1 MLTHKKRLLTL
12 IISVLTAVSFALS
25 GCSPAAPG
33 SSSVAASTAASASS
47 VAASSQEAPPEPF
60 GKPWQISMLQGT
72 LPDKAPEFKDDI
84 YTHYNY
90 DFLKEY
96 QSKSYT
102 NLVSHANEIDDA
114 IIKAINENK
123 LTGPAYEQLKIF
135 MDQAKDLDTQKR
147 IGFSEVQPYIDM
159 IDAVDSID
167 KMNEL
172 LVSDR
177 FPFTPF
183 IISTLGLY
191 DTRENMAVAVWPNF
205 VFSDLTELGTYYQE
219 TDDANKRQ
227 QWDNTLMLKAF
238 GKMIDANLL
247 GIEKEK
253 MQQTV
258 MDIIAFEKAYGKY
271 ADSNERY
278 VTGEYGTLAQAT
290 KDSFLTLDQLCA
302 LSPKMPMK
310 AMLAKCKKDNA
321 EKYVVAS
328 PKWVSALNDLWT
340 EENLETLKLV
350 AKVKVLDE
358 TRAFRDQ
365 SKTLEMITPD
375 AKLNPDTVAYSAG
388 KDLNTFAHLFA
399 KIYVEECLGSKAKD
413 RMVKMTKDLV
423 STYKEM
429 VDKTVW
435 LDDMSAALIQEKLDH
450 LTLNVLEPASGYCD
464 YAGLELTPTDK
475 GGTLLSNYFKLK
487 EYRYEWEAKR
497 IGRKAVADT
506 SWNLVTPLIPN
517 AFYDYSTN
525 SINICP
531 GIITSVV
538 YKEDMDDTEL
548 LAQLGYIVGHEISH
562 GFDYMGSQIDA
573 YGQPKPVL
581 SDAALEA
588 FLKKCKSIADY
599 YSAVEYLPGKFI
611 NGQTVVAEAA
621 ADLSGFQ
628 SCLELLKKQG
638 EPDYEKFFKNMTN
651 IWAQSIGK
659 QELEVYAVDSHPL
672 NILRV
677 NVNAQMF
684 DVIYDKF
691 GVKEGDGM
699 YLAPEKRIVVFSD
712 K

>member
-1 MLTHKKRLLTL
+1 
-12 IISVLTAVSFALS
+12 
-25 GCSPAAPG
+25 
-33 SSSVAASTAASASS
+33 
-47 VAASSQEAPPEPF
+47 
-60 GKPWQISMLQGT
+60 
-72 LPDKAPEFKDDI
+72 
-84 YTHYNY
+84 
-90 DFLKEY
+90 
-96 QSKSYT
+96 
-102 NLVSHANEIDDA
+102 
-114 IIKAINENK
+114 
-123 LTGPAYEQLKIF
+123 
-135 MDQAKDLDTQKR
+135 
-147 IGFSEVQPYIDM
+147 
-159 IDAVDSID
+159 
-167 KMNEL
+167 
-172 LVSDR
+172 
-177 FPFTPF
+177 
-183 IISTLGLY
+183 
-191 DTRENMAVAVWPNF
+191 
-205 VFSDLTELGTYYQE
+205 
-219 TDDANKRQ
+219 
-227 QWDNTLMLKAF
+227 
-238 GKMIDANLL
+238 L
-247 GIEKEK
+247 GIENEK
-253 MQQTV
+253 MQQTI
-258 MDIIAFEKAYGKY
+258 MDIIAFEKSYGKY

-328 PKWVSALNDLWT
+328 SKWVSALNDLWT

-365 SKTLEMITPD
+365 SKTMEMISPD

-399 KIYVEECLGSKAKD
+399 KIYVDECLGSKAKD
-413 RMVKMTKDLV
+413 RMVKMTKDLI

-487 EYRYEWEAKR
+487 EYRNEWEAGK
-497 IGRKAVADT
+497 IGKKATADI
-506 SWNLVTPLIPN
+506 SWNMVTPLVPN

-548 LAQLGYIVGHEISH
+548 LARLGYIVGHEISH
-562 GFDYMGSQIDA
+562 GFDYLGSQMDA
-573 YGQPKPVL
+573 YGQPKPVF

-621 ADLSGFQ
+621 ADLSGYQ
-628 SCLELLKKQG
+628 SCLELLKKRG
-638 EPDYEKFFKNMTN
+638 EPDYEKFFKNMAN
-651 IWAQSIGK
+651 VWAQSLGK
-659 QELEVYAVDSHPL
+659 QELEVYAVDTHPL
-672 NILRV
+672 QILRV

>member
-12 IISVLTAVSFALS
+12 IISVFTAVSLALS

-33 SSSVAASTAASASS
+33 TSSAAAGAAASASS
-47 VAASSQEAPPEPF
+47 AAASSQEAPPEPF

-90 DFLKEY
+90 DFLKEH
-96 QSKSYT
+96 QSQSYT
-102 NLVSHANEIDDA
+102 NLVSPANEIDAA
-114 IIKAINENK
+114 ITKAINENK
-123 LTGPAYEQLKIF
+123 LTGHAYEQLKIF
-135 MDQAKDLDTQKR
+135 MDQAKDLDTQKK

-172 LVSDR
+172 LVSDK

-183 IISTLGLY
+183 IQATLGLT
-191 DTRENMAVAVWPNF
+191 DTRENMAVAVYPNF
-205 VFSDLTELGTYYQE
+205 VLSELAESATYYQE

-238 GKMIDANLL
+238 GKMLDANLL
-247 GIEKEK
+247 GIENEK
-253 MQQTV
+253 MQQTI
-258 MDIIAFEKAYGKY
+258 MDIIAFEKSYGKY

-278 VTGEYGTLAQAT
+278 LMGEYGTLAQAA
-290 KDSFLTLDQLCA
+290 KDAVMTLDQFCA

-328 PKWVSALNDLWT
+328 SKWVSALNDLWT

-365 SKTLEMITPD
+365 SKTMEMISPD

-399 KIYVEECLGSKAKD
+399 KIYVDECLGSKAKD
-413 RMVKMTKDLV
+413 RMVKMTKDLI

-487 EYRYEWEAKR
+487 EYRNEWEAGK
-497 IGRKAVADT
+497 IGKKATADI
-506 SWNLVTPLIPN
+506 SWNMVTPLVPN

-548 LAQLGYIVGHEISH
+548 LARLGYIVGHEISH
-562 GFDYMGSQIDA
+562 GFDYLGSQMDA
-573 YGQPKPVL
+573 YGQPKPVF

-621 ADLSGFQ
+621 ADLSGCQ
-628 SCLELLKKQG
+628 SCLELLKKRG

-651 IWAQSIGK
+651 IWAQSMSIS
-659 QELEVYAVDSHPL
+659 ELGVYAVDTHPL

>member
-12 IISVLTAVSFALS
+12 IISVLTAVSLALS

-33 SSSVAASTAASASS
+33 SSSAAASTAASASS
-47 VAASSQEAPPEPF
+47 VAAASQEAPPEPF

-102 NLVSHANEIDDA
+102 NLVSPANEIDAA
-114 IIKAINENK
+114 ITKAINENK
-123 LTGPAYEQLKIF
+123 LTGHAYEQLKIF
-135 MDQAKDLDTQKR
+135 MDQAKDLDTQKK

-172 LVSDR
+172 LVSDK

-183 IISTLGLY
+183 IISTLVLY
-191 DTRENMAVAVWPNF
+191 DTRENMAVAVYPNF
-205 VFSDLTELGTYYQE
+205 VLSDLAESATLYQE

-227 QWDNTLMLKAF
+227 QWDNMLMLKAF
-238 GKMIDANLL
+238 GKMIDAGLI
-247 GIEKEK
+247 GISNEK
-253 MQQTV
+253 MQQTI

-278 VTGEYGTLAQAT
+278 LMGEYGTLAQAA

-365 SKTLEMITPD
+365 SKTMEMISPD

-399 KIYVEECLGSKAKD
+399 KIYVDECLGSKAKD

-487 EYRYEWEAKR
+487 EYRNEWEAGK
-497 IGRKAVADT
+497 IGKKAAADT
-506 SWNLVTPLIPN
+506 VWNMVTPLSIN

-531 GIITSVV
+531 GIITSVI

-548 LAQLGYIVGHEISH
+548 LARLGYIVGHEISH
-562 GFDYMGSQIDA
+562 GFDYLGSQMDA

-628 SCLELLKKQG
+628 SCLELLKKRG
-638 EPDYEKFFKNMTN
+638 EPDYEKFFKNRQARTR
-651 IWAQSIGK
+651 S
-659 QELEVYAVDSHPL
+659 LCRRYASLKHLKGQCERP
-672 NILRV
+672 
-677 NVNAQMF
+677 
-684 DVIYDKF
+684 DV
-691 GVKEGDGM
+691 
-699 YLAPEKRIVVFSD
+699 
-712 K
+712 